1 LWLVEP
7 LQSDEIQ
14 PCRRGDASALK
25 WLTQLIEHRDVD
37 ELEIGLVSGCPDEA
51 RNSGHPDVEFEDGI
65 LLVRNGGA
73 NSSRILIIGKR
84 HPHLRD
90 GLVQLLQR
98 LLGELVSLSQV
109 FFKVGR
115 QDKPIPVDGLHT
127 TEKRHPF
134 PRELAKIDVVAAAA
148 TGTLR
153 VAGGLLGRRL
163 ETVDGALEQADGL
176 GPPNDVPAAIPS
188 RQPWTA

>member
-1 LWLVEP
+1 M
-7 LQSDEIQ
+7 
-14 PCRRGDASALK
+14 
-25 WLTQLIEHRDVD
+25 
-37 ELEIGLVSGCPDEA
+37 
-51 RNSGHPDVEFEDGI
+51 
-65 LLVRNGGA
+65 RNGGA

-153 VAGGLLGRRL
+153 VAGGLLGGRL

-188 RQPWTA
+188 RQPWTAAHGDENRTARFVELFGDLDTRLSRADNENRSTGQLPRILVRARVKLQYV